1 MPWNEPGSGGG
12 NSGGNKDPWG
22 NGNRGR
28 NNSELDDII
37 NNVRKRFGGGGG
49 RGNNGGKSNKGLFSP
64 FLIFIV
70 FAGIYWATQSFYQV
84 DEGHQSIELR
94 FGEFKQTVGAG
105 LQFIAWPLEEK
116 IVIDTQEVRTVEVG
130 YRGSSSEIKEALML
144 TKDENIVDVTMA
156 VQYTIKSIEDLVF
169 NVGDLSY
176 RDGLDRVVRS
186 ATESALREVV
196 GSTNMDDLLTTD
208 RPVVDTNT
216 KSLLQDI
223 LNVYKSGIN
232 IESIEIQDA
241 KPPLQVR
248 DAFDDVV
255 KANQDQETL
264 VNQAEAY
271 AKSLVPNARGQA
283 ERILQEAEAYKSKIV
298 ADATGEAERF
308 NKILTEYEKA
318 PQITKKRLYIET
330 MESVIGQTSKVLIDQ
345 SSGNGNSLMYLP
357 IDKIL
362 ENNAN
367 RKRNTSNK
375 GSDQVLGNSNQ
386 PSSLSEPKNTSRT
399 GGR

>member
-1 MPWNEPGSGGG
+1 M
-12 NSGGNKDPWG
+12 
-22 NGNRGR
+22 
-28 NNSELDDII
+28 I
-37 NNVRKRFGGGGG
+37 
-49 RGNNGGKSNKGLFSP
+49 
-64 FLIFIV
+64 
-70 FAGIYWATQSFYQV
+70 
-84 DEGHQSIELR
+84 
-94 FGEFKQTVGAG
+94 
-105 LQFIAWPLEEK
+105 EEK

-144 TKDENIVDVTMA
+144 TRDENIVDVTMA
-156 VQYTIKSIEDLVF
+156 GQYTIKSIEDLVF

-196 GSTNMDDLLTTD
+196 GGTNMDDLLTTD

-223 LNVYKSGIN
+223 LNLYESGIN

-255 KANQDQETL
+255 KADQDQETL

-308 NKILTEYEKA
+308 SKILTEYQKA

-330 MESVIGQTSKVLIDQ
+330 MESVIGNTSKVLIDQ
-345 SSGNGNSLMYLP
+345 NSNSGNSLMYLP

-362 ENNAN
+362 ENNA
-367 RKRNTSNK
+367 KRSVSSNSK
-375 GSDQVLGNSNQ
+375 GSDQVLGNSSQ
-386 PSSLSEPKNTSRT
+386 PSSLSEPVNTNRR